1 MNRYLGA
8 LLIFLFFWFCVGAA
22 ANGILT
28 LAALVVGLNPLH
40 NTVTWAHIAISIT
53 VISLGIFFGIQRIR
67 KNTPW
72 RMTPPLKALV
82 FAPVYFVALQLLALL
97 PFLAG
102 IAIVGVDGSA
112 APPEAI
118 TKYLLYGLRYA
129 IHYVIGFPFLF
140 LAASTG
146 TFNLGPLPYLLNS
159 LFWATGYY
167 LFLLRRAEVRVAG
180 DKVKAQ
186 VT

>member
-1 MNRYLGA
+1 MNRYFRA

-28 LAALVVGLNPLH
+28 LAVLLTGLNPLE
-40 NTVTWAHIAISIT
+40 NPVTGLRIAISII
-53 VISLGIFFGIQRIR
+53 VIPLGIFFAIQRII

-72 RMTPPLKALV
+72 PMTPIRKALV
-82 FAPVYFVALQLLALL
+82 FAPVYFVALQLLAFL
-97 PFLAG
+97 PFLVG
-102 IAIVGVDGSA
+102 IAVLGVDGSA
-112 APPEAI
+112 APSEAI
-118 TKYLLYGLRYA
+118 KYLLYGLRYA
-129 IHYVIGFPFLF
+129 AHYVLGFPFLF

-146 TFNLGPLPYLLNS
+146 AFNLGPLPYLLNS

-167 LFLLRRAEVRVAG
+167 LFLLRRAESGVAG

-186 VT
+186 GT